1 MCATL
6 NPTLHHGGTVA
17 RSRVPELLARGVRE
31 FAQDTLDG
39 TRPPATPELP
49 PSPFLGGG
57 RGEGA
62 GHDVSSGTRGHNDL
76 TKAMCILSMCKHLL
90 PHICS
95 HITTN
100 MLINVRQ
107 AEPHVAPWWHNCPVT
122 CSRTLGSG
130 SSGFRAGHFGR
141 YHATCNS
148 RAPAITLPW
157 GRSGGG
163 RPGTCAIMVQSRVQV
178 GAHESHVVFVT
189 GKNNIVYFYIL
200 WKC

>member
-1 MCATL
+1 MCAKL
-6 NPTLHHGGTVA
+6 NPTLHLGGTIA
-17 RSRVPELLARGVRE
+17 RSHVPELLAREVWD
-31 FAQDTLDG
+31 FAQDTLDS
-39 TRPPATPELP
+39 TTPLATPELP

-76 TKAMCILSMCKHLL
+76 TKAMCIFAICKYML
-90 PHICS
+90 PHIFYIS
-95 HITTN
+95 QTN
-100 MLINVRQ
+100 MLIDVRQ
-107 AEPHVAPWWHNCPVT
+107 AEPYVAPWWHSCPVT

-163 RPGTCAIMVQSRVQV
+163 RPGTCAITVQSRVQV

-189 GKNNIVYFYIL
+189 AK
-200 WKC
+200 K